1 MAKTKIP
8 RGTTWHKC
16 ANSWGFPGGPVVRT
30 WSLHCHHGFRPW
42 SERSDPASHVVWPKK
57 KKKHIMLIWKERG
70 QTWALDIWEKRK
82 KAGQISWRL
91 VAGSQNNLIAP
102 VKGSLFPNLV
112 IRSRLKNQTN
122 KPPRDFPGGA
132 VVKNLPCN
140 TGDEGSIPGWGSR
153 FHMPQDGWICA
164 PRLLQ
169 QKSSLRQLRPDAAK

>member
-1 MAKTKIP
+1 MELL
-8 RGTTWHKC
+8 GTNVPTLGGSLEVQWLGLGAC
-16 ANSWGFPGGPVVRT
+16 TAIVGSVPGQGNRI
-30 WSLHCHHGFRPW
+30 LQAMQCGQK
-42 SERSDPASHVVWPKK
+42 KK

-91 VAGSQNNLIAP
+91 VAGSQNNLIVP
-102 VKGSLFPNLV
+102 VKGSLLTNLV
-112 IRSRLKNQTN
+112 IRSRVKNQTN
-122 KPPRDFPGGA
+122 KPPRDFPDGA

-153 FHMPQDGWICA
+153 FHMPQDNWICA

-169 QKSSLRQLRPDAAK
+169 QKSSLRQLIPDAAK